1 MFTHKSINQIIR
13 IYLIVS
19 NKIELPTKL
28 GIISNFNVFSCNF
41 HIVYSWL
48 LLLIVVEAR
57 ESDNKKVCTLYI
69 NLVFGVY
76 HNSL

>member
-1 MFTHKSINQIIR
+1 MFTHKSKPNYQNLSH
-13 IYLIVS
+13 YL
-19 NKIELPTKL
+19 IELPTKL